1 MLSSVFSI
9 LELRQLLRIRD
20 AQMDQL
26 QNSLNNAIKSTDN
39 LSKSLA
45 QVTKSNERLVE
56 GLPSRHDSFSA
67 LSGNQNVSP
76 VPARSAPN
84 ISFGPSPE
92 TASPRGLKPSFATT
106 ATAAKDLPLRVLE
119 TERQNRLRSM
129 QPLSPAARRQRQVR
143 NATSAS
149 EYGQCYVKLASKRI
163 SVASEFT
170 YFKKEQDELFAG
182 IRKFGLRLLP
192 DFHPAQPSQANP
204 SKDLKDRVRAQYV
217 ERMAAEIMSAYHN

>member
-26 QNSLNNAIKSTDN
+26 QNSLNDAIKSTDN

-84 ISFGPSPE
+84 FSFGPSPE

-163 SVASEFT
+163 SVV
-170 YFKKEQDELFAG
+170 K
-182 IRKFGLRLLP
+182 
-192 DFHPAQPSQANP
+192 
-204 SKDLKDRVRAQYV
+204 KDLEFIGVRVDLV
-217 ERMAAEIMSAYHN
+217 HNIAFPTA